1 MVLGHVCDNNFG
13 AILRFLVRLTYRPRT
28 TKKVKSI
35 HKDGI
40 LPVKSR
46 INKLSLRPF
55 TIWSHVTQEGNG
67 GLKKPDVFFLINF
80 FYLTAISTLY
90 PSSTCKY
97 CSNKFLR
104 FTCIKWNRGFVIC
117 NVTGLMGELALP
129 TKRFY

>member
-1 MVLGHVCDNNFG
+1 MFAITILAPFFVLF
-13 AILRFLVRLTYRPRT
+13 VRLTYRPRT

-67 GLKKPDVFFLINF
+67 GSKKPDVFF
-80 FYLTAISTLY
+80 
-90 PSSTCKY
+90 
-97 CSNKFLR
+97 NKFLLFDR
-104 FTCIKWNRGFVIC
+104 NLDFIPVIHMQI
-117 NVTGLMGELALP
+117 LL
-129 TKRFY
+129 